1 MRSKLILFSILLPLI
16 LSATS
21 IKYLECKGSGTFSES
36 ELYDALGL
44 KQPAWYEFW
53 KEKRPKINP
62 KLTTSLLESLENF
75 YKAEGYYHARVE
87 KEEDNTTIFFSVK
100 KGTPALIKEIK
111 SDLENS
117 YNELISYKV
126 GDRFNANTF
135 IGIKKDIK
143 KQLLEDGYCNYN
155 FDAKARVD
163 IEKNIVFIHYHL
175 QKNSPCKFGK
185 ITTKTPKDIS
195 EKVLRSRLNFREG
208 SPYSSKRINESY
220 STISGLEAFDGI
232 QLTQERKSDI
242 ININID
248 LKEKSKRIRQEVG
261 IGYETNLGPKGIFR
275 WEERNF
281 LGNARKLAFDLKYS
295 QKEKYIKNTYF
306 SPARLKVPYKEG
318 YYLDLKNEFI
328 YSEYE
333 FENFDEVKYADYIHL
348 LKDYHLFSVDMGLGL
363 EKINIDKKG
372 DACNVSEGNFL
383 LFFPFVNLIIDTRDS
398 KINPKNGLYLSGYFE
413 SGLEYLASSTS
424 YSKFIA
430 EARLIKTIQEFTL
443 AAKGKIGLI
452 NEFEKSLPESK
463 LFFAGGAFSNRAYG
477 YNRLGA
483 SDSMCDEVG
492 AKTLIDTTIEIS
504 HPIHKNIDA
513 ALFYDATMISEK
525 SFEFTIDFI
534 HAVGLGFRYLTP
546 IGPVKIDFGM
556 NIEDKDQYALHFQ
569 IGQSF

>member
-1 MRSKLILFSILLPLI
+1 M
-16 LSATS
+16 
-21 IKYLECKGSGTFSES
+21 KYLDCKGDGTFSES

-44 KQPAWYEFW
+44 KQPSWYEFW

-62 KLTTSLLESLENF
+62 KLTTSLQESLQNY
-75 YKAEGYYHARVE
+75 YKSEGFYHARVL
-87 KEEDNTTIFFSVK
+87 KKEDNNTVFFSVQ
-100 KGTPALIKEIK
+100 KGVPSLIKEIK
-111 SDLENS
+111 SDLESNYNS
-117 YNELISYKV
+117 LISYKE

-135 IGIKKDIK
+135 IQIKKEIK
-143 KQLLEDGYCNYN
+143 KKLLEDGYCNYN

-163 IEKNIVFIHYHL
+163 IEKNIVYIRYHL
-175 QKNSPCKFGK
+175 QKNRPCRFGK
-185 ITTKTPKDIS
+185 ITIKIPDDIS
-195 EKVLRSRLNFREG
+195 TKVVKSRLNFQEG
-208 SPYSSKRINESY
+208 SFYSSKLINESY
-220 STISGLEAFDGI
+220 STISGLEAFDGVQI
-232 QLTQERKSDI
+232 SQKRKSDI
-242 ININID
+242 IDINID
-248 LKEKSKRIRQEVG
+248 LKKKVKRIRQEIG

-281 LGNARKLAFDLKYS
+281 KGNARKLSFDFKYS
-295 QKEKYIKNTYF
+295 QKEKYIKNGYF
-306 SPARLKVPYKEG
+306 SPAVFKVPYRDG

-333 FENFDEVKYADYIHL
+333 FENFNEVKYADYLHL
-348 LKDYHLFSVDMGLGL
+348 LKDYYLFSVDMGLGV
-363 EKINIDKKG
+363 EKIRIAKKG

-383 LFFPFVNLIIDTRDS
+383 LFFPFLNIIIDTRDS
-398 KINPKNGLYLSGYFE
+398 KINPKNGLYLSGYIE
-413 SGLEYLASSTS
+413 SGLKYLASSTS

-430 EARLIKTIQEFTL
+430 EARFIKTVDNFTL
-443 AAKGKIGLI
+443 AGKVKLGLI

-492 AKTLIDTTIEIS
+492 AKTLIDTTLEAS
-504 HPIHKNIDA
+504 HSIYKNIDA

-534 HAVGLGFRYLTP
+534 HALGFGFRYLTP
-546 IGPVKIDFGM
+546 IGPVKLDFGM
-556 NIEDKDQYALHFQ
+556 NVEDKDQYALHFQ